1 MKKYLNIFLILIFNY
16 TFVSPQTNQIFIK
29 GISPDNNVP
38 IQIYFQNGVIQKID
52 TIEFSDVKE
61 KYFIAPGLIDI
72 QINGYLGVDFT
83 GPNLNPNEI
92 KNVVNAL
99 YKDGITSF
107 LPTIITSD
115 NARIIENFKVLNEA
129 LKNHEVSRSIPG
141 FHLEGPFI
149 SPLKGFRGAHLEK
162 YIQKPDWDVFLK
174 YQNAADNRIKL
185 VTVAPE
191 ISGAVDFIKK
201 LSENNITV
209 ALGHHNGNA
218 EQIEA
223 AVNAGAVLSTH
234 LGNGCANEIDR
245 HNNPIWP
252 QLSNDKLNIS
262 IIADGYHLT
271 KDEVRT
277 FYKVKGK
284 EKTILIS
291 DELDLAGL
299 EPGEYIRGE
308 RKVLLTE
315 NVIKFPEEDVLA
327 GAASSIKKGIENMIK
342 FTGCTLSDAVKLATE
357 NPAELLK
364 LNSIGKIEVGKRAN
378 IILFD
383 FIDGKLVIQKTFVD
397 GELVFDKKL

>member
-1 MKKYLNIFLILIFNY
+1 MKKYLNIFLILIFN
-16 TFVSPQTNQIFIK
+16 FSIVSPQAEQLIIK
-29 GISPDNNVP
+29 GILPDKNVTLE
-38 IQIYFQNGVIQKID
+38 ILIQNGIIKKID
-52 TIEFSDVKE
+52 TVAFAEVKE
-61 KYFIAPGLIDI
+61 KYFIAPGLTDI

-115 NARIIENFKVLNEA
+115 NETIIENFKVLNEA
-129 LKNHEVSRSIPG
+129 LENPEVSRSIPG

-162 YIQKPDWDVFLK
+162 YIQKPDWDLFLK
-174 YQNAADNRIKL
+174 FQSAANNKIKL
-185 VTVAPE
+185 VTLAPE
-191 ISGAVDFIKK
+191 IPGAIDFIKM
-201 LSENNITV
+201 LSENNIIV
-209 ALGHHNGNA
+209 SLGHHNGNS

-252 QLSNDKLNIS
+252 QLSNDKLSIS

-277 FYKVKGK
+277 FYKVKGND
-284 EKTILIS
+284 KTILIS

-315 NVIKFPEEDVLA
+315 NVVKFPEENVLA
-327 GAASSIKKGIENMIK
+327 GAASSIKKGIENMVK
-342 FTGCTLSDAVKLATE
+342 FTGCKLSEAVKLATE

-364 LNSIGKIEVGKRAN
+364 LNSIGKLEVGKRAN

-383 FIDGKLVIQKTFVD
+383 FIDGKIIIQKTYVD
-397 GELVFDKKL
+397 GELVFDRKL